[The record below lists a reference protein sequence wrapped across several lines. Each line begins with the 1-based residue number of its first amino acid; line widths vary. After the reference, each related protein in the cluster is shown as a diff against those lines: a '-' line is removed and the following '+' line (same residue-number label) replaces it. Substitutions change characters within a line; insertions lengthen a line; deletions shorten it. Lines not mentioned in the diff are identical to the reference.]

1 MSKKQAKKVR
11 ALGKVLFVLYIGFL
25 IYFLFLSDWY
35 GREGVM
41 EEYRYNLELF
51 KEIRRFI
58 VYREQLGVFVVFSNL
73 FGNILIFMPFGFF
86 ISMASR
92 SSSFFMALFNSL
104 GLSLCVEVLQA
115 GCILYAYLARGA
127 AAGVVGGIA
136 VVSMVLSIMGI
147 RAAVKGFRERE
158 RNYLTCKIGLPG
170 STLVL
175 LLFLAIFIGGL
186 S

>member
-1 MSKKQAKKVR
+1 MFGKEKNAEERQKEKERKKRGTRKYGQAKYKYSR
-11 ALGKVLFVLYIGFL
+11 MGAISCGCAAAALLLL
-25 IYFLFLSDWY
+25 
-35 GREGVM
+35 
-41 EEYRYNLELF
+41 
-51 KEIRRFI
+51 
-58 VYREQLGVFVVFSNL
+58 
-73 FGNILIFMPFGFF
+73 
-86 ISMASR
+86 
-92 SSSFFMALFNSL
+92 
-104 GLSLCVEVLQA
+104 A

-127 AAGVVGGIA
+127 AAGVVSGIA

-175 LLFLAIFIGGL
+175 LLFLAIYIGGL

>member
-1 MSKKQAKKVR
+1 MFGKEKNAEERQKEKERKKRGTRKYGQAKYKYSR
-11 ALGKVLFVLYIGFL
+11 MGAISCGCAAAALLLL
-25 IYFLFLSDWY
+25 
-35 GREGVM
+35 
-41 EEYRYNLELF
+41 
-51 KEIRRFI
+51 
-58 VYREQLGVFVVFSNL
+58 
-73 FGNILIFMPFGFF
+73 
-86 ISMASR
+86 
-92 SSSFFMALFNSL
+92 
-104 GLSLCVEVLQA
+104 A

-127 AAGVVGGIA
+127 AAGIVSGIA

>member
-1 MSKKQAKKVR
+1 MFGKEKNAEERQKEKERKKRGTRKYGQAKYKYSR
-11 ALGKVLFVLYIGFL
+11 MGAISCGCAAAALLLL
-25 IYFLFLSDWY
+25 
-35 GREGVM
+35 
-41 EEYRYNLELF
+41 
-51 KEIRRFI
+51 
-58 VYREQLGVFVVFSNL
+58 
-73 FGNILIFMPFGFF
+73 
-86 ISMASR
+86 
-92 SSSFFMALFNSL
+92 
-104 GLSLCVEVLQA
+104 A

-127 AAGVVGGIA
+127 AAGVVGGSA

>member
-1 MSKKQAKKVR
+1 MFGKEKNAEERQREKERKKRGTRKYGQAKYKYSRMGVISCGCAAA
-11 ALGKVLFVLYIGFL
+11 ALLLL
-25 IYFLFLSDWY
+25 
-35 GREGVM
+35 
-41 EEYRYNLELF
+41 
-51 KEIRRFI
+51 
-58 VYREQLGVFVVFSNL
+58 
-73 FGNILIFMPFGFF
+73 
-86 ISMASR
+86 
-92 SSSFFMALFNSL
+92 
-104 GLSLCVEVLQA
+104 A

-175 LLFLAIFIGGL
+175 LLFLAIYIGGL